1 MPPYGLQSARDRIRN
16 KTSKQQEETEMAQLN
31 KFIIKHG
38 SAYTYSGLPA
48 EAPLD
53 LDLAVLPADEA
64 PRLLV
69 RGIFSAV
76 QRLTIDKTFS
86 GSAETLHTTMWTPTM
101 RT

>member
-1 MPPYGLQSARDRIRN
+1 
-16 KTSKQQEETEMAQLN
+16 MAQLN
-31 KFIIKHG
+31 KFIIKHC

-53 LDLAVLPADEA
+53 LDLTVLPADEA

-69 RGIFSAV
+69 RGIFSPV

-86 GSAETLHTTMWTPTM
+86 SGNAETLHAMMWTPNNANVSADLFIT
-101 RT
+101 